1 MEQKLCLRIG
11 AAETDER
18 GIFERERCE
27 LGKIRDQNL
36 NTVFIFQSVLNMG
49 CGDTKISGN
58 FCRQDTI
65 SSSWY
70 RGSDGNLV
78 RK

>member
-1 MEQKLCLRIG
+1 MERKLCLRIG

-36 NTVFIFQSVLNMG
+36 NTVFIFRSVLNMG
-49 CGDTKISGN
+49 CEEVVVA
-58 FCRQDTI
+58 F
-65 SSSWY
+65 
-70 RGSDGNLV
+70 
-78 RK
+78 